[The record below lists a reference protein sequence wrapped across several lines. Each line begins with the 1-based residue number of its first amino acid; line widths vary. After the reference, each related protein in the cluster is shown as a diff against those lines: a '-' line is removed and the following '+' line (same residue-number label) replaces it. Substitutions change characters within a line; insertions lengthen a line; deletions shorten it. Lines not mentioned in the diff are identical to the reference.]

1 MKLLHSL
8 PYTKDGK
15 TIPVGMMNVPMPLVS
30 YLKTCLLAGQKETEI
45 TITPE
50 LNSSNTMRV
59 DLRVFD
65 VVGVAVYADGDNKVV
80 KLFKE

>member
-15 TIPVGMMNVPMPLVS
+15 TIPVGNMNIPASLVS
-30 YLKTCLLAGQKETEI
+30 HAKSCLLNGYSITEL

-50 LNSSNTMRV
+50 MNNGDAMRV

-65 VVGVAVYADGDNKVV
+65 VSGVDVYADGPNKVV
-80 KLFKE
+80 KIYKE

>member
-15 TIPVGMMNVPMPLVS
+15 TIPVGNMNVPTPLVS
-30 YLKTCLLAGQKETEI
+30 HVKSCLLNGYSVIEL

-50 LNSSNTMRV
+50 MNNGDAMRV

-65 VVGVAVYADGDNKVV
+65 VSGVDVYADGPNKVV
-80 KLFKE
+80 KLYKE